1 LTVAKL
7 YSNENFPLQVVRQLR
22 LLGHDVLTSLEAGQA
37 NRRIP
42 DDEVLRFAAMQERVL
57 LMQNRRDFLKL
68 HNSGRVNHSGIVL
81 CTADPDFAG
90 QAMRIDAALPSFQK
104 DLPNGIIRVNRPAK

>member
-1 LTVAKL
+1 
-7 YSNENFPLQVVRQLR
+7 
-22 LLGHDVLTSLEAGQA
+22 
-37 NRRIP
+37 
-42 DDEVLRFAAMQERVL
+42 
-57 LMQNRRDFLKL
+57 
-68 HNSGRVNHSGIVL
+68 VL